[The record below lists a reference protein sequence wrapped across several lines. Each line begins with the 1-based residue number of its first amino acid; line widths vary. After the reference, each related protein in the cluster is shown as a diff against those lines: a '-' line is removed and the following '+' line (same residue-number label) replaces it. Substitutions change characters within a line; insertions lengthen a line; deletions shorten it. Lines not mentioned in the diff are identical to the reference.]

1 MKNDRKIYEEA
12 ELSNRAKQVYLY
24 LRDRADAKGY
34 SFPSQKRIAKD
45 LSISVRT
52 VQRAIKDLEK
62 SGHLQK
68 EDRFRE
74 NGGRSSCLYWIV
86 K

>member
-1 MKNDRKIYEEA
+1 MRNDRKIYEEV

-24 LRDRADAKGY
+24 LCDRADAEGH